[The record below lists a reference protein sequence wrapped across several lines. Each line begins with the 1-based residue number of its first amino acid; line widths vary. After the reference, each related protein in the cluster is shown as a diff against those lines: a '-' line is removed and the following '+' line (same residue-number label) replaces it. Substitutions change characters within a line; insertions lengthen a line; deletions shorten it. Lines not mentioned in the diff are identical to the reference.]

1 MDSESET
8 ESENESKSE
17 INSEL
22 VHLEIETHTDDDEV
36 VNSEINDI
44 LNNQVCY
51 ISFRILSFDFTQE
64 FSDGSSPK
72 KSIPGRSR
80 ALNIDLE
87 PSPSPGPSQKFDPE
101 P

>member
-17 INSEL
+17 IDSEL
-22 VHLEIETHTDDDEV
+22 VHLEIETHTDADDEV

-64 FSDGSSPK
+64 LSNTRFYVK
-72 KSIPGRSR
+72 VFVY
-80 ALNIDLE
+80 AFLHLCTYL
-87 PSPSPGPSQKFDPE
+87 F
-101 P
+101 